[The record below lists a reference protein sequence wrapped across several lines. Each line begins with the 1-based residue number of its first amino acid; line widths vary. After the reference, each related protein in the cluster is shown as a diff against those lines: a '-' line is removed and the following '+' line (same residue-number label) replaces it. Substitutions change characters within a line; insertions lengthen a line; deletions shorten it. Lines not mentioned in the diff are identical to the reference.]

1 MTKHVDSPPGDEFIS
16 QLTQHQA
23 ALHGYVLASLGDVH
37 DAKDV
42 LQRVN
47 IVLWRKAAAWDS
59 ATKFLPWA
67 FAVARFEVLAH
78 IRDRAREKLV
88 FDPDVVELM
97 SQTSAVV
104 LHDQSERHDALQ
116 RCLEKM
122 RLIDRALLSD
132 HYVAGRTLREIAE
145 AAGRQAGAV
154 RIQIMRLRQMLADC
168 IRRKLETEAMP

>member
-1 MTKHVDSPPGDEFIS
+1 MPPGDEFIG

-47 IVLWRKAAAWDS
+47 IVLWRKAAAWDP

-67 FAVARFEVLAH
+67 FTVARFEVLAH
-78 IRDRAREKLV
+78 IRDRARDRLL
-88 FDPDVVELM
+88 FDSDVVDLM
-97 SQTSAVV
+97 SETSSAS
-104 LHDQSERHDALQ
+104 LHDQTDRHEALQ

-122 RLIDRALLSD
+122 RPIDRALLSE